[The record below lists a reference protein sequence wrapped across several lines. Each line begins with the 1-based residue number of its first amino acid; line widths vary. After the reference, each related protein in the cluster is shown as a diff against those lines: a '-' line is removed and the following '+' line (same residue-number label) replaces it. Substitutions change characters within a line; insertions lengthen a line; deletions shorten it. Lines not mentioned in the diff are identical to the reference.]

1 MSRRLLATLVS
12 ATLVAAL
19 ALVGVQLLGG
29 NAAAT
34 QTLVSDTFARQVS
47 PGFGT
52 APVGGAYTTA
62 NSTGMLVNGSGGAV
76 TLAASNAR
84 TALVG
89 PADATNVSALSSF
102 TLNAIPTAGSFYASH
117 MLATATNGA
126 HFSPRIRIMP
136 DRTLRVGIRFVS
148 STGAATVIGT
158 DVTPTFTAS
167 PGTPIMLRSSIAGT
181 TNPTISVRVW
191 NAGTSEPTAW
201 TVSAASSL
209 ATGVGRFGL
218 WAYTAGGTPT
228 TTVTFD
234 DLVVTGSSASTPTP
248 TPTASPTTATP
259 TPTATATKSPSVS
272 PTPTAT
278 ATPSKPG
285 AGNTGLPAGTSLT
298 VHQGDLTISTA
309 GAVVSGMDIR
319 GFVRVTAPNV
329 TIKNSI
335 VRGAPT
341 TAVVGLLMLTG
352 ANADGFLVQDVTL
365 APTTRSAYVDG
376 IKVNKTGTIRRV
388 NISNTVDG
396 ISIYGG
402 KVRVE
407 NSYIHD
413 LAHFTSGDPNQGGG
427 ASHDDAIQVLAGV
440 GHQIVNNTL
449 LGGYNA
455 AVMITQDAGT
465 TKDLS
470 INNNWIDGGG
480 CSLNYGSKGA
490 YKTGMQA
497 NNNRFGRAQ
506 RVKDCAI
513 IHNPAV
519 SDLNP
524 TGNVWD
530 DNGQPATV
538 KRGT

>member
-1 MSRRLLATLVS
+1 MSRRLLATLAS
-12 ATLVAAL
+12 ATLVAGSAL
-19 ALVGVQLLGG
+19 IGVQLLGG
-29 NAAAT
+29 NAAT
-34 QTLVSDTFARQVS
+34 PQTLVSDTFSRQVS
-47 PGFGT
+47 AGFGM
-52 APVGGAYTTA
+52 AQAGGAYTTT
-62 NSTGMLVNGSGGAV
+62 NPSGMAVNGSGGVV
-76 TLAASNAR
+76 TLAAANAR

-89 PADATNVSALSSF
+89 PPDATNVSALSSF
-102 TLNAIPTAGSFYASH
+102 TLKALPTAGSVYASH

-126 HFSPRIRIMP
+126 HFSPRVRVMP
-136 DRTLRVGIRFVS
+136 DRTLRIGIRFVS
-148 STGAATVIGT
+148 ANGSATVIGT
-158 DVTPTFTAS
+158 DVTPAFTAS
-167 PGTPIMLRSSIAGT
+167 AGVPIMLRSSIAGT
-181 TNPTISVRVW
+181 TSPTISVRAW
-191 NAGTSEPTAW
+191 IAGTAEPTAW
-201 TVSAASSL
+201 TVSGTSNL

-218 WAYTAGGTPT
+218 WAYAAGGTPT
-228 TTVTFD
+228 TTITFD
-234 DLVVTGSSASTPTP
+234 DLAVTGSSASTPAV
-248 TPTASPTTATP
+248 TPTATPTTATP
-259 TPTATATKSPSVS
+259 TPTPTATKSPT

-278 ATPSKPG
+278 ASPSKPG
-285 AGNTGLPAGTSLT
+285 SGNTGLPAGTGLT
-298 VHQGDLTISTA
+298 VHQGDLTVSTA
-309 GAVVSGMDIR
+309 GAVISGMDIR

-352 ANADGFLVQDVTL
+352 AKADGFLIQDVTL

-407 NSYIHD
+407 ASYIHD

-465 TKDLS
+465 TKDLT

-497 NNNRFGRAQ
+497 NSNRFGRSQ

-513 IHNPAV
+513 IHNPAM

-524 TGNVWD
+524 VGNVWD
-530 DNGQPATV
+530 DNSQPATV